1 MQKRIT
7 PYPLRMLEATREA
20 AQREAQR
27 NRRSLNAELCLLIEE
42 ALEARS
48 KRRPRA

>member
-7 PYPLRMLEATREA
+7 PYPLRLSETTRQAAEQEAEK
-20 AQREAQR
+20 
-27 NRRSLNAELCLLIEE
+27 NRRSLNSELTLLIEE
-42 ALEARS
+42 ALESRR

>member
-7 PYPLRMLEATREA
+7 PYPLRLNEALREA
-20 AQREAQR
+20 VEREAQQ
-27 NRRSLNAELCLLIEE
+27 NRRSLNAELGLLIEE
-42 ALEARS
+42 ALLSRE

>member
-7 PYPLRMLEATREA
+7 PYPLRLSDTTRKAAETEAET
-20 AQREAQR
+20 
-27 NRRSLNAELCLLIEE
+27 NRRSLNAELSLLIEE
-42 ALEARS
+42 ALESRK

>member
-7 PYPLRMLEATREA
+7 PYPLRLNQALRQA
-20 AQREAQR
+20 AEKEAQK
-27 NRRSLNAELCLLIEE
+27 NRRSLHTELVVLIEE
-42 ALEARS
+42 ALLSRE